1 MNFNVGLIR
10 DLVLDSMPQGSWYAG
25 KNMVL
30 QEKLEAVLN
39 ELGTLEITSNDL
51 DPSYFP
57 VGAIGFA
64 PDIVILFLKSNNR
77 ARDNGL
83 PVLQDQI
90 GVLDLDARTYTPKVT
105 TGLFSF
111 SYSSHI
117 TGVAERNWNNELI
130 VAFRDG
136 VNPPRVLNLDAPPYD
151 IDSITTFILEPE
163 KFELTNIWPNIK
175 PCNYYLD
182 SVNDSGGKL
191 NSGVYQFS
199 ICYELPG
206 NVLTNCIGSSNMVS
220 ITDDSLYE
228 RIESYS
234 GAEPNTFTNKS
245 IKMRLDNL
253 DRKFSKYHVIIV
265 KTIGGVTSSSKIG
278 PFPVLSEQEYFT
290 YTGSETSD
298 AFEVSR
304 FLVDYLSYNKAKSV
318 ASVQGRLHWLN
329 LENKPLIEYQKYA
342 NNIGIKWVYE
352 DGVALPHLG
361 AGGNVVKSTFGDPD
375 FIFFRR
381 MFRPGEVYT
390 FYIRFINL
398 DGTPGSWFHIPGREP
413 KDISSDNETREVG
426 TGFVSGPYAENALVS
441 DISLDDSLWNTLLTG
456 DEAIDD
462 DLRWYHTRETAES
475 TGEMGFWENRDEQY
489 SDNQEFDGSTDYE
502 GNAIVGGRDLRNEL
516 VRHHKF
522 PDLRSLVAWSS
533 NTFVDT
539 IPALST
545 FVGTFILLSVSNP
558 MYEVPYFIGVSFPYT
573 YLFTF
578 FTGATSTDGVEVIDG
593 APGIHGQIDDASGGN
608 TKDVRFTAILPCIV
622 DYQATNIQYNLT
634 GNVSDVDGPD
644 YAYATFNTKLVH
656 YNSSGAVLGTYGEN
670 SGSDIDHTLA
680 FNLTSSPHS
689 FGALISMSTG
699 DYLVLE
705 GRTTIELYSGVLS
718 GIVATCSG
726 SVTGRVIEVTKFALE
741 GNRATK
747 CLGISVENIF
757 IPEEIKKCTS
767 GFEIGYAERT
777 IDNMTVVGMSALNHF
792 NYMTTGPV
800 FSNDILSGEQVRLH
814 PFELLQRQ
822 ALSPITHLKNQLLFT
837 GLTFPGFPH
846 PYKERDYVENS
857 LTTFTEGHTNHGNQ
871 FILPL
876 KDVRTIARG
885 VDTTISG
892 TAVDNTESE
901 SCIYGVTRALDITY
915 LTPTEDRYLSDL
927 CIYRRNVYQRF
938 QDQQNIIPTCKIFF
952 YGNEDEETLAIDKL
966 YGGDTFVVPSAIR
979 MNKPNDGS
987 WTIFLGNDVGLDIV
1001 DIYPVFC
1008 SDNQLL
1014 RHEGIGDFETFYP
1027 IYGGTSGITGDWLF
1041 KLSSL
1046 YVTPGDEAA
1055 AWADA
1060 ITQLDW
1066 RGYNDDYTKLQ
1077 RFSKSLPFD
1086 EEAIAPYKY
1095 PYRIIRSGVIS
1106 RETGLLGWYEYPPLD
1121 YVELIRTKGEGM
1133 VLMEH
1138 DDQLLII
1145 MRYTTLRTRPLGR
1158 LNTGTAEDVT
1168 LGRGDLFE
1176 FDPTEIITTTGGYIG
1191 TQSQYGVRH
1200 TKAGI
1205 VIIDGYARKIF
1216 IIGNSADE
1224 ITNKGNRQWFL
1235 DNFSLEINDQMF
1247 AVDPTAQFDCN
1258 EVSIWGVGYSAAF
1271 DEEANRIMISK
1282 KDFRL
1287 TDPSQFKGTHDP
1299 DNPGFSGFYFYNGE
1313 LGKVISS
1320 LDPIILVDI
1329 LDGWTS
1335 AGIFYALAPVSK
1347 LTSGIEDRS
1356 ITMSYSLAKGDGVWA
1371 FYHDWLPDFTVGTR
1385 DKFLSYSQ
1393 RKPYLHHFGPVGNFY
1408 GITYPSYIEPI
1419 FSTQQEM
1426 YWLSIEFLAKIFS
1439 GKRVLSNKT
1448 LSQII
1453 AYSSRQC
1460 SGVVNLGKSTFTDP
1474 GVHIVDGISRFDGFS
1489 DIAVHDADGEVSA
1502 FFDDRDNFLP
1512 ASVNSRTSWHNRKR
1526 FIDNWF
1532 GVRLIHNNVD
1542 GNRLYLYTIDVSAR
1556 PAAR

>member
-151 IDSITTFILEPE
+151 IDGSTFVVETG
-163 KFELTNIWPNIK
+163 KFDLTNVWPNIK
-175 PCNYYLD
+175 PCNYYLA
-182 SVNDSGGKL
+182 SVNDSGGRL

-228 RIESYS
+228 GIESYT
-234 GAEPNTFTNKS
+234 GAEPNTFTTKS
-245 IKMRLDNL
+245 IRMRLDNL
-253 DRKFSKYHVIIV
+253 DRKFSKYHVIII

-278 PFPVLSEQEYFT
+278 PFPILFEQEYFT

-298 AFEVSR
+298 AFEIGR
-304 FLVDYLSYNKAKSV
+304 FLVDYLSYEKAKSV

-329 LENKPLIEYQKYA
+329 LENKVPIEYQKYA

-361 AGGNVVKSTFGDPD
+361 AGGNVVESTFGDPK
-375 FIFFRR
+375 FIFHRR
-381 MFRPGEVYT
+381 MFRPGEVVA

-413 KDISSDNETREVG
+413 KDISSANEVREVG
-426 TGFVSGPYAENALVS
+426 AGFASGPYAENALVS
-441 DISLDDSLWNTLLTG
+441 DIALDGASWATLLTA
-456 DEAIDD
+456 DQDIDD
-462 DLRWYHTRETAES
+462 DVRWYNTRETAES

-489 SDNQEFDGSTDYE
+489 SDNEEFDGSTDYA
-502 GNAIVGGRDLRNEL
+502 GNPIVSGRDLRNEL

-522 PDLRSLVAWSS
+522 PELRSLVDWSYP
-533 NTFVDT
+533 FVDT
-539 IPALST
+539 TAALSVFTGNFGLINGGFTMYQVPLVDYTYRFT
-545 FVGTFILLSVSNP
+545 FQGGSTSVDGVVVDDGIPGNNGQVEDEDAGNIIDNKFIAITDCLVFYQANNLKMNLVGTCPTSVDT
-558 MYEVPYFIGVSFPYT
+558 I
-573 YLFTF
+573 
-578 FTGATSTDGVEVIDG
+578 
-593 APGIHGQIDDASGGN
+593 
-608 TKDVRFTAILPCIV
+608 
-622 DYQATNIQYNLT
+622 QAQ
-634 GNVSDVDGPD
+634 
-644 YAYATFNTKLVH
+644 FNFKLVH
-656 YNSSGAVLGTYGEN
+656 YNVAGTVKNTFGEN
-670 SGSDIDHTLA
+670 EQTISDTGTSWSALSEA
-680 FNLTSSPHS
+680 YSFN
-689 FGALISMSTG
+689 AIVSMAAG
-699 DYLVLE
+699 DYLILE
-705 GRTTIELYSGVLS
+705 GTAKIIY
-718 GIVATCSG
+718 ATSSLVVTSSICFG
-726 SVTGRVIEVTKFALE
+726 SVIGKIVEDGEFALQ
-741 GNRATK
+741 GNRATR

-757 IPEEIKKCTS
+757 IPEEIKQCTS

-792 NYMTTGPV
+792 DYVKVGPIS
-800 FSNDILSGEQVRLH
+800 FNNDIPAGDHIRLH

-822 ALSPITHLKNQLLFT
+822 ALAPITHLKNQLIFD
-837 GLTFPGFPH
+837 GLTYPAGGTYH
-846 PYKERDYVENS
+846 YKERNYVENG
-857 LTTFTEGHTNHGNQ
+857 LATFTEGHANHGNE

-892 TAVDNTESE
+892 TTVDNAESE
-901 SCIYGVTRALDITY
+901 SCIYGVTRSISIVYA
-915 LTPTEDRYLSDL
+915 TPSEDRYLSDL

-938 QDQQNIIPTCKIFF
+938 QDQQNIIPTCKVFL
-952 YGNEDEETLAIDKL
+952 YGNEDEETLSIDKL

-979 MNKPNDGS
+979 MNKPNLG
-987 WTIFLGNDVGLDIV
+987 WTGIGGTDVGLDMV

-1027 IYGGTSGITGDWLF
+1027 VYGGTSGASGDWLF

-1046 YVTPGDEAA
+1046 YVAPGDEIP
-1055 AWADA
+1055 AWYDA

-1320 LDPIILVDI
+1320 LNPIILVDI